1 MPANDFTAL
10 NQAIAALVDQTTA
23 TETTEAGA
31 AAVIRSLSGSIQT
44 AVAAALAADDAADEG
59 SIKAANDAIAA
70 VTARYQ
76 ASAAA
81 LGAAVAEVPPPA

>member
-1 MPANDFTAL
+1 MPTNDFTAL
-10 NQAIAALVDQTTA
+10 NQAISTLTDQVSA

-31 AAVIRSLSGSIQT
+31 VALIKGFSASLQK
-44 AVAAALAADDAADEG
+44 AVADALAADDAADAG
-59 SIKAANDAIAA
+59 SIQAANDAIAA
-70 VTARYQ
+70 VTARFQ